1 MESGILNYYKKI
13 SHNNMLY
20 FHAFLGART
29 AKKVCFF
36 RFLFKYSLT
45 AKR

>member
-20 FHAFLGART
+20 FYAFLGART
-29 AKKVCFF
+29 AKKSVFF
-36 RFLFKYSLT
+36 QVFV
-45 AKR
+45 